1 MRSRL
6 LTCLLALPALA
17 GVTVACSSEEADAP
31 AVELTAA
38 GEAGRE
44 VARDEGCLSCHREEG
59 DGVGP
64 AWAGLAGSEVELAD
78 GSTVVA
84 DEEYLRRSIV
94 EPNAQIVKGYSG
106 IMPERRLDEADVD
119 AIVTY
124 LQELGAS

>member
-1 MRSRL
+1 LIPVLVL
-6 LTCLLALPALA
+6 LLLAGTAA
-17 GVTVACSSEEADAP
+17 ACGSESSDAP
-31 AVELTAA
+31 TVELSAA
-38 GEAGRE
+38 AEAGRE
-44 VARDEGCLSCHREEG
+44 VARDEGCMSCHREEG
-59 DGVGP
+59 GGVGP

-78 GSTVVA
+78 GSTVIA